1 MSLKSFVQDKTT
13 FEEVFTYLTDYVDAY
28 ALKKIYK
35 GEDVSGIKDAMDI
48 LKQAQRSLIVENT
61 ESTVKKIDRAL

>member
-48 LKQAQRSLIVENT
+48 LKQAQRSL
-61 ESTVKKIDRAL
+61 S